1 MWKWDYDEEKL
12 PALSEVLV
20 DDQGNKILSIGG
32 DAVEG
37 YYLRVTGE
45 NKRLI
50 AAAPAMYEALKA
62 IVRYVGI
69 DPGPWGKPVHDVA
82 MRALALAEGEEVALA
97 EGRTD

>member
-50 AAAPAMYEALKA
+50 AAAPDMYEALQAWMVYLKDPNCGWLSKA
-62 IVRYVGI
+62 QYLTT
-69 DPGPWGKPVHDVA
+69 K
-82 MRALALAEGEEVALA
+82 ALALAEG
-97 EGRTD
+97 RKD